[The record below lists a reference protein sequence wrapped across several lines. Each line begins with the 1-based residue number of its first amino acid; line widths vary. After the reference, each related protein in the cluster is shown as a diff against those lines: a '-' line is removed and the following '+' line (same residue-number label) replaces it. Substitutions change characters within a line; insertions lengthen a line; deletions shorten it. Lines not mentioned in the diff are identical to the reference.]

1 MTTALHTH
9 PDFRRLWIGD
19 TIAQLGT
26 NVGHIVLPLL
36 AIAVLNASPFQLGVL
51 AAAETAAFLV
61 IGLPAGAWVDRVRRK
76 PLMIRMDLAR
86 ATLLLTVPLAG
97 WLGWL
102 TLSQLVVVAL
112 LVGACTV
119 FFDVGYQAYLPS
131 LVGRDRLVDGNA
143 KLQASQSVAQLS
155 GPAAGGALSQ
165 AVGAANTMLATG
177 VGYLASALMLSRI
190 RATEPPPD
198 RPAKRDLRA
207 EVVEGLKFVLHNRY
221 LRPIVLCTAS
231 WNMFFGVE
239 SAVFILFLAKTIN
252 LGPGQI
258 GLVSALAGIGAII
271 GAAAASRVN
280 AAIGTARA
288 IWLVPLVSTPFGLLI
303 PLAEAGWRL
312 APLVVGFLIVNFGV
326 VIYNIAQVSFRQAIC
341 PDRLL
346 GRMNASV
353 RFIIWGT
360 MPLGALLGGTL
371 ASAVGVRETLWVAVT
386 GWIVSTFWVLFS
398 PLRAL
403 RDTPSAPSPSPGQ
416 STDGA

>member
-19 TIAQLGT
+19 TIAQFGT
-26 NVGHIVLPLL
+26 NIGHIVLPLL

-51 AAAETAAFLV
+51 TAAETAAFLV

-76 PLMIRMDLAR
+76 PLMVRMDLAR
-86 ATLLLTVPLAG
+86 AALLLTVPLAG

-119 FFDVGYQAYLPS
+119 FFDIGYQAYLPS

-155 GPAAGGALSQ
+155 GPAVGGALSQ
-165 AVGAANTMLATG
+165 AIGAANAMFATG

-190 RATEPPPD
+190 KAVEPVPD
-198 RPAKRDLRA
+198 RPAERDLRA
-207 EVVEGLKFVLHNRY
+207 EVLEGLRFVLHNRY
-221 LRPIVLCTAS
+221 LRPIALCTAS
-231 WNMFFGVE
+231 WNLFFGVE
-239 SAVFILFLAKTIN
+239 AAVFVLFLAKTIGLN
-252 LGPGQI
+252 PGQI
-258 GLVSALAGIGAII
+258 GMVAALAGVGSILGAV
-271 GAAAASRVN
+271 AATRVN
-280 AAIGTARA
+280 SAIGTARA
-288 IWLVPLVSTPFGLLI
+288 IWLVPLVCAPFGLLI
-303 PLAEAGWRL
+303 PLARPGWPMVL
-312 APLVVGFLIVNFGV
+312 LVVGFLVVNFAV

-341 PDRLL
+341 PDHLL

-371 ASAVGVRETLWVAVT
+371 ASTIGVRETLWIAVA
-386 GWIVSTFWVLFS
+386 GWAVSSLWVLLS
-398 PLRAL
+398 PLRGL
-403 RDTPSAPSPSPGQ
+403 RDAPSAPEPSPLPAT
-416 STDGA
+416 TD